1 MLCEGGFTEQMMVW
15 RISYKVQRF
24 TYRYGRKMMSM
35 NKWVSSTII
44 SVTTHVWW
52 WSAQFLYYGA
62 VILCFEFCVFHAMLP
77 RTPSQRVTSW
87 YTCNDDFPHTPSLSI
102 SIYNVYF
109 NIHRHPWAVTL
120 ILIYVF
126 ITFTEAKMIRCCF
139 SKYLISYHSHISY
152 IILTIFIVTNY

>member
-1 MLCEGGFTEQMMVW
+1 MMEGSQ
-15 RISYKVQRF
+15 
-24 TYRYGRKMMSM
+24 
-35 NKWVSSTII
+35 NKWWYDVQGTDTDMDGWWCQWINEYLQQSSRWQPTCDDGRHNFYIMVRWSCALSFVFSTQCCRGLRVSVWHRDTLATTI
-44 SVTTHVWW
+44 
-52 WSAQFLYYGA
+52 FL
-62 VILCFEFCVFHAMLP
+62 IPLP
-77 RTPSQRVTSW
+77 YLFLFTMS
-87 YTCNDDFPHTPSLSI
+87 N
-102 SIYNVYF
+102 F